1 MAGKVEFKKPRKSNV
16 TDVSRREVSGRREWP
31 TMSNAAEGL
40 NRIKRAYLMYSKKKK
55 PLMTLAMSF

>member
-1 MAGKVEFKKPRKSNV
+1 MAGKVEFKKPGKSNV
-16 TDVSRREVSGRREWP
+16 TDVSRRKVSGRREWP

-55 PLMTLAMSF
+55 KH